1 MALAFVLLA
10 GGGLFLNSFVR
21 VHAVDPGF
29 ESEDVLTMRL
39 TLPREE
45 YQGDAVPAFFRELTA
60 RLESIPGI
68 VEAAA
73 GSQYPGVSFSFSEV
87 FFDGT
92 APDTD
97 ATLPTVLTTV
107 VTAGYFETLGIEL
120 RRGRTFDQ
128 RDEADTPNVAVI
140 NEAAARRY
148 FQGEDP
154 VGRRLK
160 LGGSDAETPWWEI
173 VGVVAATRNL
183 GLDQEPFPEIF
194 ALHDQVGAD
203 SNQLFLL
210 LRSDGEPMARVPAVR
225 EAVLEMDADQ
235 PVYAIRTAEE
245 TFAQGVAPMRAATL
259 FLSLF
264 AVFALILA
272 SVGIYSVVS
281 YSVSDRTKEIG
292 VRVALGADRGR
303 VERLVVAQALVPVA
317 VGAVLGIVASIALGG
332 ALERLLFQV
341 GGSDPLT
348 LALVATLLVSVAALA
363 SWVPA
368 VRAARLDPVTSLR
381 AE

>member
-1 MALAFVLLA
+1 ATQMEGRWQLIQRFRVAFDRSGNKLLIDRPDLLLVCD
-10 GGGLFLNSFVR
+10 GQMLFVR
-21 VHAVDPGF
+21 SEQFPG
-29 ESEDVLTMRL
+29 R
-39 TLPREE
+39 
-45 YQGDAVPAFFRELTA
+45 
-60 RLESIPGI
+60 
-68 VEAAA
+68 
-73 GSQYPGVSFSFSEV
+73 
-87 FFDGT
+87 
-92 APDTD
+92 
-97 ATLPTVLTTV
+97 
-107 VTAGYFETLGIEL
+107 
-120 RRGRTFDQ
+120 
-128 RDEADTPNVAVI
+128 
-140 NEAAARRY
+140 
-148 FQGEDP
+148 
-154 VGRRLK
+154 
-160 LGGSDAETPWWEI
+160 
-173 VGVVAATRNL
+173 
-183 GLDQEPFPEIF
+183 
-194 ALHDQVGAD
+194 H
-203 SNQLFLL
+203 
-210 LRSDGEPMARVPAVR
+210 
-225 EAVLEMDADQ
+225 LEMDADQ